1 MKTVMTTERLLPGDI
16 FLTAEEISELG
27 LDEAPDGAG
36 PSIEESLTTK
46 SGRPD
51 HG

>member
-1 MKTVMTTERLLPGDI
+1 MKNVTAIERPLPDEI
-16 FLTAEEISELG
+16 MLTAEEIAELG
-27 LDEAPDGAG
+27 IDEAPEDLG

-46 SGRPD
+46 NGRPD

>member
-1 MKTVMTTERLLPGDI
+1 MKTVMTTERVLPGEI
-16 FLTAEEISELG
+16 VLTVKEIAELG
-27 LDEAPDGAG
+27 LNEAPDGAG